1 MLDQAISLQRSLTEY
16 IQVARKLAN
25 ETFHTIGEIEL
36 AIELFLADK
45 NAKFV
50 PENVM
55 DQTHGIDGNQW
66 RWCAGKPWNVHPSTG
81 VRYTTITDALMFE
94 IEVSHKD
101 GELGIAL
108 YQCNHQFWS
117 GFGWDYDNMI
127 STDTIKEGI

>member
-25 ETFHTIGEIEL
+25 ETFHTIGEIQL

-66 RWCAGKPWNVHPSTG
+66 RWCAGKPWDDTSPK
-81 VRYTTITDALMFE
+81 DALMYE

>member
-25 ETFHTIGEIEL
+25 QTFHTIGEIQL
-36 AIELFLADK
+36 AIELFLSDK

-50 PENVM
+50 PKNLM

-66 RWCAGKPWNVHPSTG
+66 RWCAGKPWDDTG
-81 VRYTTITDALMFE
+81 KDGLMFE
-94 IEVSHKD
+94 IEVSHTD

-108 YQCNHQFWS
+108 YQCNHEFWS
-117 GFGWDYDNMI
+117 EYGWDYDNMI